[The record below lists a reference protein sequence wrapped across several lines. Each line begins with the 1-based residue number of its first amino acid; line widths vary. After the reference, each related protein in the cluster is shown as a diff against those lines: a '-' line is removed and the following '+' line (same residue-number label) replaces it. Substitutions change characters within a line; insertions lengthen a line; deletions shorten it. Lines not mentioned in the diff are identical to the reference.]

1 MAQLNNLIV
10 TGDTRLLNTAHANID
25 GTSENVT
32 GVVEIEHG
40 GTGATTRLG
49 AAQALTDQAVASPG
63 YVVGLTSSWATFG
76 YTTLA
81 QLKTAMALNNVGNF
95 KAVSTSANQGL
106 SDTEKSNARTNIG
119 AGTVSSITI
128 NATSPIQVDSSS
140 AITTSG
146 TRTLSHATSGATAG
160 SYGDSSDQSPA
171 FEGSFKVPYITVNGT
186 GHVTSISEHDVTL
199 PAETTYSLSQSP
211 NYLNNLIF
219 SKTSSAGGGAVTES
233 LYIPTIVRGTMVN
246 DSSSATAFVVS
257 APSAVN
263 ILYDGLTFII
273 KNTKVASAA
282 NCTININNLGAKRI
296 WCSQSNGYC
305 TTHWG
310 LNQTYLFVYDST
322 NDRFELQQGRDT
334 DSTDT
339 YTVRPYY
346 THPKASGNGI
356 KQYSLFAR
364 LQGTASASTESVTMD
379 LDLYSSFTSNNG
391 TGTKTYTNNI
401 FDITKLYYYTGSG
414 NVASGSTIGDN
425 TFSYQNTSVD
435 LRYTLNITTSTL
447 TANKPIYLVFMAI
460 DAGNPIYGQIANTV
474 ESSFPV
480 YTQDIG
486 AVLTL
491 AHGSSTLE
499 AFIPR
504 LRFVYVGIPR
514 NGYLVDLLIDNPAYM
529 ANPHVSDTNKWRTLV
544 VPTRNALVYTAS
556 RANNDS
562 DGNRFQDTYM
572 KQDRWTSIAQ
582 DSSDGHKLIIT
593 TGIDTPTAS
602 ATTGSTITIPDNNT
616 TYSMSRDG
624 SSVKLTP
631 SSGSAQTVSL
641 SDLITG
647 LSVGTSNSNKD
658 DYLITQYVG
667 GGSSN
672 NNYYRRKL
680 ANIVNEA
687 VVKNALS
694 NFIYTVGSTGTIKGG
709 TTASGYYTNN
719 GTYIYFNIPISKMID
734 PAVTTI
740 TFNRCCGN
748 IRFYNGYYFPNS
760 YQTNGYDF
768 VNEWSGAGFAIL
780 RDRCV
785 GTNILIRIDSSK
797 YTGVPKA
804 SGTNGL
810 VSLVIESDI
819 TVTFS

>member
-1 MAQLNNLIV
+1 MAQLKDSIVSGNLRV
-10 TGDTRLLNTAHANID
+10 TDSTLTDTLQAT
-25 GTSENVT
+25 
-32 GVVEIEHG
+32 VVKVPTTDG
-40 GTGATTRLG
+40 GTTYG
-49 AAQALTDQAVASPG
+49 PG
-63 YVVGLTSSWATFG
+63 TNG
-76 YTTLA
+76 
-81 QLKTAMALNNVGNF
+81 QII
-95 KAVSTSANQGL
+95 
-106 SDTEKSNARTNIG
+106 KSNGTTVYWADD
-119 AGTVSSITI
+119 AGSTPYTGI
-128 NATSPIQVDSSS
+128 SPISVN
-140 AITTSG
+140 ANTNVIT
-146 TRTLSHATSGATAG
+146 HDTSGATAG
-160 SYGDSSDQSPA
+160 SYGDISDQSPA
-171 FEGSFKVPYITVNGT
+171 FEGSFKVPYVTVNDT
-186 GHVTSISEHDVTL
+186 GHVTGISEHDVTL
-199 PAETTYSLSQSP
+199 PQETAYSLSQSP

-219 SKTSSAGGGAVTES
+219 SKTPSAGGGAVTES
-233 LYIPTIVRGTMVN
+233 LYIPTIVRGTMNN
-246 DSSSATAFVVS
+246 DSSSATAFVVN

-273 KNTKVASAA
+273 KNTKVASASG
-282 NCTININNLGAKRI
+282 CTLNINNLGAKRI
-296 WCSQSNGYC
+296 WTSQSNGYC

-310 LNQTYLFVYDST
+310 LNQTYLFVYDAT

-334 DSTDT
+334 DNNDT

-529 ANPHVSDTNKWRTLV
+529 ANPHVSDTNKWRNLV

-556 RANNDS
+556 RANGDS

-616 TYSMSRDG
+616 TYSMTRSG

-647 LSVGTSNSNKD
+647 LDVGTSNSNKD

-694 NFIYTVGSTGTIKGG
+694 NFIYTVGSTGTIPAGTICNGFVTGG
-709 TTASGYYTNN
+709 TGNME
-719 GTYIYFNIPISKMID
+719 IVVPLPKLID
-734 PAVTTI
+734 PAITTI
-740 TFNRCCGN
+740 TVNKFPINSRYSG
-748 IRFYNGYYFPNS
+748 GYYFPNS
-760 YQTNGYDF
+760 YQSSGYD
-768 VNEWSGAGFAIL
+768 VYTNDPGGAFQII
-780 RDRCV
+780 RSRCV
-785 GTNILIRIDSSK
+785 GTNLDIKIAGGSYPGVPCASGNNIPVVIRIEAD
-797 YTGVPKA
+797 V
-804 SGTNGL
+804 
-810 VSLVIESDI
+810 